1 MSEVIK
7 AMESKIAEQEKEKAA
22 LEHTIVSLTNQLKA
36 KEVELSEQ
44 VKAKDEELRQMK
56 RELDATEG
64 GRAHLQRELTNVRE
78 AAALLSSSA
87 SVRINLL

>member
-1 MSEVIK
+1 M
-7 AMESKIAEQEKEKAA
+7 ASKIEEQEREKAA
-22 LEHTIVSLTNQLKA
+22 LEEKIASLTSQLKA

-64 GRAHLQRELTNVRE
+64 GRSRVQRELTLVSE
-78 AAALLSSSA
+78 AAAFLSNSA
-87 SVRINLL
+87 SV